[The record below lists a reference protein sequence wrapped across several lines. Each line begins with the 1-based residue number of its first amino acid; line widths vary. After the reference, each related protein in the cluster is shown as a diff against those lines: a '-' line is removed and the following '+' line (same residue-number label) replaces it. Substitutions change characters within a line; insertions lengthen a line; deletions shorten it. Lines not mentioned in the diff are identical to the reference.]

1 MSLKLTFRPVL
12 LVFFRLLK
20 CYQNGG
26 SFCCD
31 VQLCNRK
38 RRIVRAMETSPY
50 PLNEWFWY
58 VDDSETKCKEGEA
71 QEILDHLNTIEP
83 GVIVFTKEDQVGDVL
98 PVLDLKQ
105 TVDRKTKRIMCS
117 VHYKKTHTNINVKKR
132 SNHPESMKRAIIKG
146 FADRARALCDEKHLA
161 EELHNIE
168 DVFVANGYPRE
179 TVRRFMEQ
187 RPQQIDKREQEEPE
201 SRGVVTIPYLKG
213 LSEQFRRTANR
224 HSFRVAFKPGRKIKD
239 IKRTCQEP
247 LGKREKCVVY
257 KIPCACQNSVYV
269 GETWRLFQT
278 RKKEHMDKVRLT
290 IEDLHKGNTLSA
302 EKRMGKEDGG
312 LARHTTEC
320 QSDVDWGNAE
330 IVARERGLKQR
341 KILEGIESLR
351 QRNYGMRVLNN
362 FDHVD
367 PWKPIL
373 NSFFDRERN
382 CKGR

>member
-1 MSLKLTFRPVL
+1 
-12 LVFFRLLK
+12 
-20 CYQNGG
+20 
-26 SFCCD
+26 
-31 VQLCNRK
+31 
-38 RRIVRAMETSPY
+38 
-50 PLNEWFWY
+50 
-58 VDDSETKCKEGEA
+58 
-71 QEILDHLNTIEP
+71 
-83 GVIVFTKEDQVGDVL
+83 
-98 PVLDLKQ
+98 
-105 TVDRKTKRIMCS
+105 
-117 VHYKKTHTNINVKKR
+117 
-132 SNHPESMKRAIIKG
+132 MKRAIIKG
-146 FADRARALCDEKHLA
+146 FADRARALCDEKHRA

-168 DVFVANGYPRE
+168 DVFVANGYTRE

-187 RPQQIDKREQEEPE
+187 RPQQIDKREQEERE

-247 LGKREKCVVY
+247 LGERRQCVVY
-257 KIPCACQNSVYV
+257 KIPCACQNTVYV
-269 GETWRLFQT
+269 GETYLTWRLFQT

-351 QRNYGMRVLNN
+351 QRYYEMRVLNN

-367 PWKPIL
+367 TWKAIL
-373 NSFFDRERN
+373 NSSLIVKETARDDELSQN
-382 CKGR
+382 VKVLGRPAFPAHFYIVYPSCNDHDTPCAVTKLNVTTKRSAILITF